1 MRRPSI
7 SFWLKSH
14 CCHTRSYCCIVQGL
28 NWKYIYSNCQWRVRE
43 KIHFL
48 QMTAWSE
55 SLSRC
60 IIVWKTCLHVLYNLN
75 LYWLCV
81 IETKPKFSAQGRL
94 FTSSG
99 HVKGY
104 DYSGYGYEPVIKLAL
119 DCGYGYR
126 HCCRNRHCCRK
137 MLNMIKQILIVKPK
151 KTSIKITI
159 EKSHAVFIKND
170 TVI

>member
-43 KIHFL
+43 KFHFL

-99 HVKGY
+99 HVKY
-104 DYSGYGYEPVIKLAL
+104 LYVSWLQTTILRTNKDKPNDSVCNTAL
-119 DCGYGYR
+119 TYRYMYICGIFCDLTKR
-126 HCCRNRHCCRK
+126 HA
-137 MLNMIKQILIVKPK
+137 I
-151 KTSIKITI
+151 
-159 EKSHAVFIKND
+159 F
-170 TVI
+170 